1 MKTIISPSI
10 LGGSFSN
17 MEKTISEL
25 DISKAKYIHFDVMD
39 GDFVPNLTFG
49 PQFISN
55 LRTKTKKIFDVHL
68 MINRVNKFLD
78 DYIKAGSNIITFHYE
93 INEDLN
99 KLIDKIKQNR
109 IKVGIALKPKTT
121 CEEIKK
127 YLHLVDQVI
136 IMTVEPGFGGQAF
149 LSNQVN
155 KIESISKYNY
165 FIETSIPSRP
175 YILIIDQTF
184 GDLSIKYG
192 GSNSNNFDE
201 MLKFAI
207 EKWPDHLLLIK
218 IHPDV
223 IKKKKKGCINHCIIC
238 KSRL

>member
-25 DISKAKYIHFDVMD
+25 DQSKAEYIHFDVMD

-68 MINRVNKFLD
+68 MINRVDKFLD

-93 INEDLN
+93 IDEDI
-99 KLIDKIKQNR
+99 KKIIDKIKQNK
-109 IKVGIALKPKTT
+109 IKVGIALKPKTPY
-121 CEEIKK
+121 EEIKK

-136 IMTVEPGFGGQAF
+136 IMTVEPGFGGQTF
-149 LSNQVN
+149 LSDQVN
-155 KIESISKYNY
+155 KIESISKYLKENNLNVDIEIDGGVNY
-165 FIETSIPSRP
+165 ETGKLCVDAGAN
-175 YILIIDQTF
+175 ILVA
-184 GDLSIKYG
+184 
-192 GSNSNNFDE
+192 GSFLFKQSS
-201 MLKFAI
+201 
-207 EKWPDHLLLIK
+207 LIMATNK
-218 IHPDV
+218 LNDFF
-223 IKKKKKGCINHCIIC
+223 N
-238 KSRL
+238 

>member
-25 DISKAKYIHFDVMD
+25 DQSKAEYIHFDVMD

-93 INEDLN
+93 IDEDLN

-136 IMTVEPGFGGQAF
+136 IMTVEPGFGGQTF
-149 LSNQVN
+149 LSDQVN
-155 KIESISKYNY
+155 KIESISKYIRENNLNVDIEIDGGVNY
-165 FIETSIPSRP
+165 ETGKLCVDAGAN
-175 YILIIDQTF
+175 ILVA
-184 GDLSIKYG
+184 
-192 GSNSNNFDE
+192 GSFLFKQSS
-201 MLKFAI
+201 
-207 EKWPDHLLLIK
+207 LIMATNK
-218 IHPDV
+218 LNDFF
-223 IKKKKKGCINHCIIC
+223 N
-238 KSRL
+238 

>member
-25 DISKAKYIHFDVMD
+25 DQSKAEYIHFDVMD

-68 MINRVNKFLD
+68 MINRVNRFLD

-136 IMTVEPGFGGQAF
+136 IMTVEPGFGGQKF
-149 LSNQVN
+149 LSDQVN
-155 KIESISKYNY
+155 KIESISKYIRENNLNVDIEIDGGVNY
-165 FIETSIPSRP
+165 ETGKLCVDAGAN
-175 YILIIDQTF
+175 ILVA
-184 GDLSIKYG
+184 
-192 GSNSNNFDE
+192 GSFLFKQSS
-201 MLKFAI
+201 
-207 EKWPDHLLLIK
+207 LIMATNK
-218 IHPDV
+218 LNDFF
-223 IKKKKKGCINHCIIC
+223 N
-238 KSRL
+238 